1 MCMRTVPNSMRVHYC
16 LAVSASPVTSKT
28 IVTVSPPQKKSN
40 RKKEGE
46 KMYKRLSK
54 SASIAEA
61 SPKLHTC
68 TPIEKLKTAKRD
80 LKWVKER

>member
-1 MCMRTVPNSMRVHYC
+1 MRVHYC
-16 LAVSASPVTSKT
+16 LAVSASPVTSNT
-28 IVTVSPPQKKSN
+28 IVTVSPPPSN